1 MNNQYQTQ
9 RPLSQPQPQPQP
21 QPQSQSQPQ
30 PQPQP
35 QQNNVVRYE
44 NVAEQVLTQVST
56 YQNDG
61 SLTLPT
67 NYSVE
72 NHLKSAWLI
81 LQSVKDRNN
90 QPALRVCTRDSVA
103 NALLDMVLQGL
114 SVGKNQG
121 YFIVY
126 GNVLEFHR
134 SYFGTVA
141 LAKRVGGIVKHPVAN
156 IIYDGDEFIY
166 EYNTETA
173 ETRIIKHDQ
182 KIDNID
188 NNKIK
193 AAYALIKLSNGDTHV
208 ELMSMQQIRAAWN
221 QGPTKGQSPAHK
233 NFPDEMAKK
242 TVISRACKMIINSSD
257 DAWLYEDKKDEMDVD
272 TAERQRE
279 ETIKNNKRTLDVP
292 VDEYEDVTNSD
303 AVATTS
309 VRPSP
314 TVQTNE
320 EDDGPGY

>member
-1 MNNQYQTQ
+1 MNQPQTQ
-9 RPLSQPQPQPQP
+9 TQQTQPQ
-21 QPQSQSQPQ
+21 
-30 PQPQP
+30 
-35 QQNNVVRYE
+35 NKVVRYE
-44 NVAEQVLTQVST
+44 NIAESVLVKVSS

-61 SLTLPT
+61 SLTLPS

-81 LQSVKDRNN
+81 LQSTKDRNN
-90 QPALRVCTRDSVA
+90 KPALEVCTKDSIA

-114 SVGKNQG
+114 SVSKNQG

-126 GNVLEFHR
+126 GNILEFHR

-156 IIYDGDEFIY
+156 IIYEGDEFVY
-166 EYNTETA
+166 EFNTDTA

-188 NNKIK
+188 NSKIK
-193 AAYALIKLSNGDTHV
+193 AAYALIKLPNGDTHV

-257 DAWLYEDKKDEMDVD
+257 DAWLYEDKKDEMDID

-279 ETIKNNKRTLDVP
+279 ETIKNGKKALDIP
-292 VDEYEDVTNSD
+292 TDDYEDVTNSD
-303 AVATTS
+303 IAPTS
-309 VRPSP
+309 SVSP
-314 TVQTNE
+314 NTMQNE
-320 EDDGPGY
+320 DEDGPGY